1 MWQEHW
7 RYSGAL
13 GVFGG
18 KVLRVFVGVS
28 RALGDYFG
36 KLRVFKGREVEL
48 GSVEFFW
55 VRDILGGIVD
65 ILRRA
70 SF

>member
-1 MWQEHW
+1 M
-7 RYSGAL
+7 
-13 GVFGG
+13 FGG
-18 KVLRVFVGVS
+18 KVLRVFEG
-28 RALGDYFG
+28 ALGDYFG

-55 VRDILGGIVD
+55 VRDILGGVVD

-70 SF
+70 RY